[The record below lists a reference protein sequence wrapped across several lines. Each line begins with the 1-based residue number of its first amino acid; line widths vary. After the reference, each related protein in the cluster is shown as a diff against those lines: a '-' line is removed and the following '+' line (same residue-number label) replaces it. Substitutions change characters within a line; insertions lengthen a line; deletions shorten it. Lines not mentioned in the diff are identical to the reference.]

1 MFYSHSADEGHH
13 IDDFFNHPDIVNHP
27 ALPILARQGR
37 DFISGRGKSFAR
49 QFLNRQDQGLSQMG
63 VSVPKSNTKLIG
75 ILIYRFNFNSFYI
88 HHFAPKFKHVI
99 LEDVVIMSL
108 YGNKVDLTF
117 KILQTTQHLKR
128 FFACFWS

>member
-1 MFYSHSADEGHH
+1 LFYSHSADEGHH

-63 VSVPKSNTKLIG
+63 VSVPKSNAKLIG
-75 ILIYRFNFNSFYI
+75 ILIYLNSF
-88 HHFAPKFKHVI
+88 
-99 LEDVVIMSL
+99 
-108 YGNKVDLTF
+108 VD
-117 KILQTTQHLKR
+117 KK
-128 FFACFWS
+128 